1 MEIVMR
7 HWDRCS
13 KTGDFLYAVVVI
25 ATLVVFRFSF
35 LAEFVEYASSFSN
48 AEHAGASHDDASW
61 KDRKVVVATGEK
73 K

>member
-1 MEIVMR
+1 MR

-48 AEHAGASHDDASW
+48 AEPAGASHEDAAW
-61 KDRKVVVATGEK
+61 KDRKVVVAAGDK

>member
-1 MEIVMR
+1 MR

-13 KTGDFLYAVVVI
+13 RTGDFFYAVVVI

-35 LAEFVEYASSFSN
+35 LAEVVEYARSFSN
-48 AEHAGASHDDASW
+48 AEHAGASHNDAGR
-61 KDRKVVVATGEK
+61 KDRKVVVAEGEK

>member
-1 MEIVMR
+1 MR

-13 KTGDFLYAVVVI
+13 RKGDFFYALVVV

-35 LAEFVEYASSFSN
+35 LAEVVEYESSFSC
-48 AEHAGASHDDASW
+48 AEHAGASHEDAGW
-61 KDRKVVVATGEK
+61 KDHKVVVAAGEK